1 MDRTMELRRVDPTI
15 ADLAGE
21 SGRFIRQHL
30 RMLMKGLFLPCLF
43 YNLCWSGITELLMRD
58 HRELPH
64 LATIVIAL
72 SLAIIF
78 FTYEICIRSLA
89 VWFFMTGA
97 EPSHE
102 PSHEPSLK
110 PSLKQAIERARKP
123 ATIALFTP
131 TVILELLVVVML
143 LGYQGLAEA
152 AKNSGEEIAL
162 VIWLFSILAFMLPYT
177 CMRFLNQVAVVMIS
191 DSKKPLAGLE
201 ALWLHFKS
209 QPAVFIYAVILF
221 GLIDLLLQVPAMGT
235 SGLLEFAGSL
245 LPFLDATVIQI
256 FTTVIDTILSSLV
269 GVISASFIAAGA
281 GFLYRAMA
289 NRNQCSDLLEI
300 VSELETG

>member
-1 MDRTMELRRVDPTI
+1 MELKRVDPTI

-58 HRELPH
+58 HREIPH

-78 FTYEICIRSLA
+78 FTYEICIRCLA

-97 EPSHE
+97 ETSF
-102 PSHEPSLK
+102 
-110 PSLKQAIERARKP
+110 KQAVNRARKP

-131 TVILELLVVVML
+131 TVILELFVVVML
-143 LGYQGLAEA
+143 LGYQELAEA

-162 VIWLFSILAFMLPYT
+162 VIWLFSLLAFMLPYT
-177 CMRFLNQVAVVMIS
+177 CMRFLNQLAVVIVS
-191 DSKKPLAGLE
+191 DGKSPLAGLGT
-201 ALWLHFKS
+201 LWLYFKS
-209 QPAVFIYAVILF
+209 QPGVFVYAVILF

-235 SGLLEFAGSL
+235 SGLLESAGSL
-245 LPFLDATVIQI
+245 LPFLDATVIQVS
-256 FTTVIDTILSSLV
+256 TTVIDAILSSLV
-269 GVISASFIAAGA
+269 GVVSASFIAAGA